1 MSVLVKGMKM
11 PKDCP
16 MCPCAH
22 WDKNILTGCELVWR
36 YVPDSETAYW
46 QSDKRP
52 DWCPLVEVPT
62 PHGWL
67 IDADALMH
75 EFAEFVRAS
84 NNSDFADVP
93 TWNDAVS
100 LLGSAPA
107 IIEAEEGSGHQ
118 MAAIT
123 RRGEPHRRDGRQGGA
138 P

>member
-62 PHGWL
+62 PHGRL
-67 IDADALMH
+67 IDADGIDRAFSDSRWEDGDWRTGKLKH
-75 EFAEFVRAS
+75 WGDRPDWCLTGAEVERLITA
-84 NNSDFADVP
+84 AP
-93 TWNDAVS
+93 T
-100 LLGSAPA
+100 
-107 IIEAEEGSGHQ
+107 IIEAEEG
-118 MAAIT
+118 
-123 RRGEPHRRDGRQGGA
+123 E
-138 P
+138 

>member
-1 MSVLVKGMKM
+1 MSILIKGMEM
-11 PKDCP
+11 PKDCVS
-16 MCPCAH
+16 CRWHAR
-22 WDKNILTGCELVWR
+22 WGCEITHLVTNSAQR
-36 YVPDSETAYW
+36 
-46 QSDKRP
+46 
-52 DWCPLVEVPT
+52 CPLVEVPT